1 MDIVFTL
8 PSLSEISEKLEH
20 VGKVI
25 FDIPSM
31 IQSYAEN
38 MKKFLRAIQD
48 LPAN

>member
-20 VGKVI
+20 ISKVI
-25 FDIPSM
+25 FDIQFL

-38 MKKFLRAIQD
+38 MKKFQRAIQD
-48 LPAN
+48 LLAN